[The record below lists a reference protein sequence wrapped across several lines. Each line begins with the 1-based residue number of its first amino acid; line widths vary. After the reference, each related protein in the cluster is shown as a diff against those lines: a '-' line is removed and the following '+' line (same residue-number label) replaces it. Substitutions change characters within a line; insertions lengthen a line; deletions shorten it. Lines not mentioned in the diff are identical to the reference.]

1 MYKTELIPQ
10 RLAMINMTAAWK
22 KKGKILLMIVHV
34 QQLCERMKAR
44 DQAHQQFPRMR
55 LRMERNWYIILM
67 ASWSSLWR
75 WMTIS
80 TTRFRAVA
88 SIMLITYMVIKA
100 SPPIT
105 PISAFL
111 EQFVLLLSKLELGV
125 SVMLAFRGDDSFD
138 KVPGSRSSSWF
149 IPSEKT

>member
-1 MYKTELIPQ
+1 MYKTKWIPQ

-22 KKGKILLMIVHV
+22 KKGKNLLMIVHV
-34 QQLCERMKAR
+34 QQFCERMKAR
-44 DQAHQQFPRMR
+44 DQAPQQFPRMR

-67 ASWSSLWR
+67 ASWSSLWH
-75 WMTIS
+75 IS

-88 SIMLITYMVIKA
+88 SIMLITYMIIKA

-105 PISAFL
+105 PISASL

-125 SVMLAFRGDDSFD
+125 SVMSAFRGDDSFD
-138 KVPGSRSSSWF
+138 KVLGSNPLVTAVVPWNVM
-149 IPSEKT
+149 

>member
-1 MYKTELIPQ
+1 
-10 RLAMINMTAAWK
+10 
-22 KKGKILLMIVHV
+22 
-34 QQLCERMKAR
+34 
-44 DQAHQQFPRMR
+44 
-55 LRMERNWYIILM
+55 MERNWYIILM

-105 PISAFL
+105 PISASL

-125 SVMLAFRGDDSFD
+125 SVMSALRGDDSFD
-138 KVPGSRSSSWF
+138 KVPGSTSLVTAVVPWNV
-149 IPSEKT
+149 I